1 MRVEWEEHGFDIPHD
16 EIATQFRGIADDFKM
31 RYSLRYSDAVPRMAV
46 FVSKESH
53 CLYDI
58 LSRVRSGDALAKKGF
73 LVTPAQDGVSVN
85 PAVLHTPR
93 SPLRAVAGGVLA
105 PVVAPA
111 MVPARAP
118 EL

>member
-1 MRVEWEEHGFDIPHD
+1 
-16 EIATQFRGIADDFKM
+16 
-31 RYSLRYSDAVPRMAV
+31 MAAGGASAGSFGWPGTSCGAPISV
-46 FVSKESH
+46 WT
-53 CLYDI
+53 
-58 LSRVRSGDALAKKGF
+58 SRVRSGDALAKKGF

-85 PAVLHTPR
+85 PAVLNTPR